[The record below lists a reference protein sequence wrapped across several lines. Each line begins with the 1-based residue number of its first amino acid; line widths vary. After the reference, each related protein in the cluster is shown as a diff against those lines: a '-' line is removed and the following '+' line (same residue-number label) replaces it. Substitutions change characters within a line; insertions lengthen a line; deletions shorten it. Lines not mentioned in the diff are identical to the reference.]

1 MAEQEKQAQTLRLMS
16 YNIQVGIATSRRSHY
31 VTGSWKHILPH
42 SQRLPNLDQAAN
54 LIHDY
59 DIVGLQEVDAGSLR
73 SLYINLAEYLADRA
87 EFPFWYHQVNRNLG
101 HIAQHSNGLLS
112 HYKPSEI
119 VDIKLPGF
127 IPGRQAIL
135 SVFESGEESLALFV
149 LHLALSKRARLQQID
164 YLSEMIKEFK
174 HVVVMGDMNTLAS
187 SKEMKLLFDKTGL
200 RAPMEELNTFPSWRP
215 QFHIDHILVSPELKI
230 QSAEVLSHDISD
242 HLPLVMEIKLPLG
255 IQLQREEHYQS
266 LSLAHIRKKYRL
278 S

>member
-1 MAEQEKQAQTLRLMS
+1 MS

-54 LIHDY
+54 LIRDY
-59 DIVGLQEVDAGSLR
+59 DIVGLQELDAGSLR

-112 HYKPSEI
+112 HFKPSEI
-119 VDIKLPGF
+119 IDIKLPGL
-127 IPGRQAIL
+127 IPGRQAICA
-135 SVFESGEESLALFV
+135 VFDSGEESLALFI
-149 LHLALSKRARLQQID
+149 LHLALSKRARLQQLD
-164 YLSEMIKEFK
+164 YLCAMINEFP
-174 HVVVMGDMNTLAS
+174 HAIVMGDLNTLVC

-200 RAPMEELNTFPSWRP
+200 CAPTEELNTFPSWRP
-215 QFHIDHILVSPELKI
+215 QFHIDHILVS
-230 QSAEVLSHDISD
+230 SALEVKSSEVLSHDISD
-242 HLPLVMEIKLPLG
+242 HLPLAMEVILPSG

-266 LSLAHIRKKYRL
+266 LSLEHIRKKYRL